1 MMAGRWTGRLATG
14 LKYVR
19 CGLTIQS
26 GVTCMHAFANVYNG
40 SAFCLVLGPNQ
51 PATIRPR
58 PGRPAGP
65 EEVTKCSR
73 KDNAFHVET

>member
-1 MMAGRWTGRLATG
+1 MH
-14 LKYVR
+14 V
-19 CGLTIQS
+19 
-26 GVTCMHAFANVYNG
+26 HAFANVYNG